1 MENVFNIIDFGA
13 VPDGKTD
20 STAAIQ
26 SALDAAGECMGE
38 VVVPPGIY
46 RTRRLCMRP
55 KTKLSGTSA
64 WLFGQF
70 GGSIF
75 ELDDEEAACMID
87 ITGAFGCQ
95 IAGMNLDGRDLGE
108 KVCGI
113 WLSWPE
119 YNGGGREDTPTIDD
133 CRIGCFTG
141 DGVHLEHIWC
151 FSVRHTQMFRNGG
164 AGLYIDG
171 WDGFILDNWFS
182 GNKNGGI
189 LGGPTATSLTA
200 TGNRVEWNRVGGF
213 VIPAGVA
220 INITGNYFDRSGGP
234 ALKLGSA
241 EGEVESVTITGN
253 FIYRSG
259 KPGEGLEKEDEN
271 SHVLM
276 DHCVNVTFTGNTFRY
291 GRDDNGKGIWSP
303 DIDMVIRNCNYCIF
317 AENAMHH
324 GALKE
329 NIRWDGTGNC
339 RFEGNI
345 GEPVGEA

>member
-1 MENVFNIIDFGA
+1 MKNVFDITDFGA
-13 VPDGKTD
+13 VGDGLTD
-20 STAAIQ
+20 CTAAIQ
-26 SALDAAGECMGE
+26 RALDAAAEAEGA
-38 VVVPPGIY
+38 VIVPPGRY
-46 RTRRLCMRP
+46 CTGTLKMGKRTRLQ
-55 KTKLSGTSA
+55 GYSA
-64 WLFGQF
+64 WNFRAD
-70 GGSIF
+70 GSSV
-75 ELDDEEAACMID
+75 LLLNDPEAVCLLD
-87 ITGAFGCQ
+87 ITGAFGCSV
-95 IAGMNLDGRDLGE
+95 AGLCLDGRKLGKKVHGIYLYWE
-108 KVCGI
+108 K
-113 WLSWPE
+113 
-119 YNGGGREDTPTIDD
+119 YNGGSEEDTPTVDD
-133 CRIGCFTG
+133 CRVGNFTG
-141 DGVHLEHIWC
+141 DGLHLEHIWC